1 MCARGRLSRQPAADV
16 NVLVF
21 PDNAAARH
29 LQPHSDPGDGQLGG
43 DGVLADEFPFAQL
56 YGKVQSRL
64 QRRDLVVELVAVER
78 HGRLQAQGI
87 PSPQPAGDEPQIF
100 PCLQQQVPE
109 GAGIGIGAVEL
120 IAEFTSVPRAG
131 DQAPDPLQI
140 HIFHKAVVFLGQDGL
155 LQQPQQDFL

>member
-1 MCARGRLSRQPAADV
+1 MALPRKGQCVPEVVFPASRPPDV

-87 PSPQPAGDEPQIF
+87 PRPQPQGMSPRSF
-100 PCLQQQVPE
+100 PVSSSRSQ
-109 GAGIGIGAVEL
+109 
-120 IAEFTSVPRAG
+120 RAPASALA
-131 DQAPDPLQI
+131 Q
-140 HIFHKAVVFLGQDGL
+140 
-155 LQQPQQDFL
+155 